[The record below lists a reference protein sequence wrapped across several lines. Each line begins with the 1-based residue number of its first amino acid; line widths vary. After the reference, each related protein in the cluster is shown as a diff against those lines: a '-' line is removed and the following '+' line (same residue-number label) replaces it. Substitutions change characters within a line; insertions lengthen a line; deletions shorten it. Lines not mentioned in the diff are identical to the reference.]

1 MSDMENP
8 DEGKFILKKKTSFK
22 DMAAGTAG
30 ELPESDLC
38 FQDGEYVYQYKFEKP
53 EDSRE
58 YEITP
63 GSFVLTKTSMGLQL
77 AKLQFKKRALLET
90 SSNTAAI
97 MGEAKKFFSRLEVY
111 ERLQRPKKRG
121 VLLYSAPGMGKT
133 SAIEKVCEDLMA
145 EDKGTVVIV
154 WPTSEIEADDIVK
167 LLSTNSRYKDCT
179 RMVLI
184 IEDIGGGE
192 REAHQSRSGV
202 DSGLL
207 NLLDGVGVV
216 FQLPTFIIAT
226 TNHPENLLA
235 SLADRP
241 GRFDLMLK
249 LQPPSHDEKKALMKF
264 ICKRDLTQE
273 EQDAL
278 GVKGSEGFSVAH
290 LEEIAVRAELDDKT
304 HAQVIKE
311 MIDHTNL
318 FKRDF
323 EERDKSSGFGIGGRF
338 DD

>member
-1 MSDMENP
+1 MSA
-8 DEGKFILKKKTSFK
+8 DEGKFILKQKTSFK
-22 DMAAGTAG
+22 DMASGIIS

-38 FQDGEYVYQYKFEKP
+38 FQDGENVFQYKFEKP

-58 YEITP
+58 YEIKP
-63 GSFVLTKTSMGLQL
+63 GSFVFTKTMAGLEL
-77 AKLQFKKRALLET
+77 VKLEFKKRALLET
-90 SSNTAAI
+90 STNTAKI
-97 MGEAKKFFSRLEVY
+97 MGEANKFFSRLHVY
-111 ERLQRPKKRG
+111 EKLQRAKKRG

-133 SAIEKVCEDLMA
+133 SAIEKVCSDLMIQ
-145 EDKGTVVIV
+145 DPGTVVIV

-167 LLSTNSRYKDCT
+167 LLSTNSRYHESCT

-192 REAHQSRSGV
+192 RESHRSNSAV

-216 FQLPTFIIAT
+216 FFLPTFIIAT

-249 LQPPSHDEKKALMKF
+249 LQPPSHLEKIALMTF
-264 ICKRDLTQE
+264 ICKRDLTQDE
-273 EQDAL
+273 KDCLAM
-278 GVKGSEGFSVAH
+278 KGSEEFSVAH
-290 LEEIAVRAELDDKT
+290 LEEIAVRAELDDKS
-304 HAQVIKE
+304 HATVIKE
-311 MIDHTNL
+311 MIDHTAL

-323 EERDKSSGFGIGGRF
+323 EERSRRMGVGFH

>member
-1 MSDMENP
+1 MSQ

-22 DMAAGTAG
+22 DMAGGFET
-30 ELPESDLC
+30 EMPESDLC
-38 FQDGEYVYQYKFEKP
+38 FQDGEHIYQYKFEKP
-53 EDSRE
+53 EDARE
-58 YEITP
+58 YEIKP
-63 GSFVLTKTSMGLQL
+63 GSFVFTKTMAGLQL
-77 AKLQFKKRALLET
+77 VKLEFKKRALLET
-90 SSNTAAI
+90 STNTARI
-97 MGEAKKFFSRLEVY
+97 MGEAKKFFSRLNVY
-111 ERLQRPKKRG
+111 EKLGRPKKRG

-133 SAIEKVCEDLMA
+133 SSIEKVCSDLMA
-145 EDKGTVVIV
+145 EDAGTVIVV
-154 WPTSEIEADDIVK
+154 WPTSEIDADDIVK
-167 LLSTNSRYKDCT
+167 LLSTNSRYAAECT

-192 REAHQSRSGV
+192 RESHRSNTAV

-216 FQLPTFIIAT
+216 FMLPTFIIAT

-249 LQPPSHDEKKALMKF
+249 LQPPNHAEKILLMEF
-264 ICKRDLTQE
+264 ICKRPLNEDE
-273 EQDAL
+273 KACL
-278 GVKGSEGFSVAH
+278 GIKDTEGFSVAH

-304 HAQVIKE
+304 HAQVVTE
-311 MIDHTNL
+311 MVNHTKL

-323 EERDKSSGFGIGGRF
+323 EDKAKGRLGLGFS
-338 DD
+338 DED

>member
-1 MSDMENP
+1 MSS
-8 DEGKFILKKKTSFK
+8 DEGKFFLKKKTSFK
-22 DMAAGTAG
+22 DMSAGLEQ

-38 FQDGEYVYQYKFEKP
+38 FQDGEHIYQYKFEKP
-53 EDSRE
+53 EDARE
-58 YEITP
+58 YEIKP
-63 GSFVLTKTSMGLQL
+63 GSFVFTKTMQGLQL
-77 AKLQFKKRALLET
+77 VKLEFKKRALLET
-90 SSNTAAI
+90 STNTAKI
-97 MGEAKKFFSRLEVY
+97 MGEANKFFGRLHVY
-111 ERLQRPKKRG
+111 EKLNRPKKRG

-133 SAIEKVCEDLMA
+133 SAIEKVCSDLMA
-145 EDKGTVVIV
+145 EDAGTVIVV

-167 LLSTNSRYKDCT
+167 LLSTNSRYHETCT

-192 REAHQSRSGV
+192 RESHRSNSAV

-216 FQLPTFIIAT
+216 FFLPTFIIAT

-249 LQPPSHDEKKALMKF
+249 LKAPSHSEKIDLMKF
-264 ICKRDLTQE
+264 ICKRELTQE
-273 EQDAL
+273 EQDSL
-278 GVKGSEGFSVAH
+278 NTKGSEEFSVAH
-290 LEEIAVRAELDDKT
+290 LEEIAVRAELDDKS
-304 HAQVIKE
+304 HSQVIKE
-311 MIDHTNL
+311 MIDHTAL

-323 EERDKSSGFGIGGRF
+323 EERSKRMGMGFG

>member
-1 MSDMENP
+1 MSQVTSNP
-8 DEGKFILKKKTSFK
+8 DEGKFVLKKKTAFK
-22 DMAAGTAG
+22 DMAAGTEN

-38 FQDGEYVYQYKFEKP
+38 FQDGEHVYQYKFEKP
-53 EDSRE
+53 EDERE
-58 YEITP
+58 YEIVP
-63 GSFVLTKTSMGLQL
+63 GSFCFTKTMSGLQL
-77 AKLQFKKRALLET
+77 VKLEFKKRALLET
-90 SSNTAAI
+90 SSNTARI
-97 MGEAKKFFSRLEVY
+97 MGEANKFFSRLHVY
-111 ERLQRPKKRG
+111 EKLQRAKKRG

-133 SAIEKVCEDLMA
+133 SAIEKVCADLMT
-145 EDKGTVVIV
+145 EDPGTVVVV

-167 LLSTNSRYKDCT
+167 LLSTNSRYNEKCT

-192 REAHQSRSGV
+192 REGHPSRSGV

-241 GRFDLMLK
+241 GRFDLLLK
-249 LQPPSHDEKKALMKF
+249 LEPPNHAEKKALMKF

-273 EQDAL
+273 EEDAL
-278 GVKGSEGFSVAH
+278 GVKGSEAFSVAH
-290 LEEIAVRAELDDKT
+290 LEEIAVRAELDDKS
-304 HAQVIKE
+304 HAQVIQE
-311 MIDHTNL
+311 LIEHTAR
-318 FKRDF
+318 FKNDF
-323 EERDKSSGFGIGGRF
+323 EDKKHMGMGFGLGE
-338 DD
+338 D

>member
-1 MSDMENP
+1 
-8 DEGKFILKKKTSFK
+8 
-22 DMAAGTAG
+22 MA
-30 ELPESDLC
+30 
-38 FQDGEYVYQYKFEKP
+38 
-53 EDSRE
+53 
-58 YEITP
+58 
-63 GSFVLTKTSMGLQL
+63 
-77 AKLQFKKRALLET
+77 
-90 SSNTAAI
+90 
-97 MGEAKKFFSRLEVY
+97 EAKKFFSRLHVY
-111 ERLQRPKKRG
+111 EKLQRPKKRG

-133 SAIEKVCEDLMA
+133 SSIEKVCSDLMA
-145 EDKGTVVIV
+145 EDAGTVIIV

-167 LLSTNSRYKDCT
+167 LLSTNSRYNAACT

-192 REAHQSRSGV
+192 RESHRSNTAV

-249 LQPPSHDEKKALMKF
+249 LQPPSHPEKIALMEF
-264 ICKRDLTQE
+264 ICKRDLLDDE
-273 EQDAL
+273 KACL
-278 GVKGSEGFSVAH
+278 AMKGSEEFSVAH

-304 HAQVIKE
+304 HAQVVEE
-311 MIDHTNL
+311 MINHTKL
-318 FKRDF
+318 FKKDF
-323 EERDKSSGFGIGGRF
+323 EEKNKTMGMGFH

>member
-1 MSDMENP
+1 MSDFNP
-8 DEGKFILKKKTSFK
+8 DEGKFILKKKTAFK
-22 DMAAGTAG
+22 DMAAGTEN

-38 FQDGEYVYQYKFEKP
+38 FQDEEHVYQYKFEKP
-53 EDSRE
+53 EDARE
-58 YEITP
+58 YKIEP
-63 GSFVLTKTSMGLQL
+63 GSFVFAKTMQGLQL
-77 AKLQFKKRALLET
+77 AKLEFKKRALLET
-90 SSNTAAI
+90 STNTAAI
-97 MGEAKKFFSRLEVY
+97 MGEAKKFFSRLDVY
-111 ERLQRPKKRG
+111 ERLQRTKKRG

-133 SAIEKVCEDLMA
+133 SAIEKVCSDLMA
-145 EDKGTVVIV
+145 EDAGTVVVV

-167 LLSTNSRYKDCT
+167 MLSTNSRYDERCT

-192 REAHQSRSGV
+192 REGHHSRSGV

-216 FQLPTFIIAT
+216 FQLPIFIIAT

-249 LQPPSHDEKKALMKF
+249 LQPPSLEEKKALMKF
-264 ICKRDLTQE
+264 ICKRDLTQD

-278 GVKGSEGFSVAH
+278 GTKGSENFSVAH
-290 LEEIAVRAELDDKT
+290 LEEIAVRAELDDKS
-304 HAQVIKE
+304 HAQVIEE
-311 MIDHTNL
+311 MINHSKL
-318 FKRDF
+318 FARDF
-323 EERDKSSGFGIGGRF
+323 EERDKSVGFGIGGR

>member
-1 MSDMENP
+1 MSA

-22 DMAAGTAG
+22 GMANGTEN

-38 FQDGEYVYQYKFEKP
+38 FQDGEFVYQYKFEKP
-53 EDSRE
+53 EDERQ
-58 YEITP
+58 YEIEP
-63 GSFVLTKTSMGLQL
+63 GTFVLTDTAVGLQL
-77 AKLQFKKRALLET
+77 KKMEFKKRNLLET
-90 SSNTAAI
+90 VSNTAKI
-97 MGEAKKFFSRLEVY
+97 MAEAKKFFTRLHVY
-111 ERLQRPKKRG
+111 DKLQRPKKRG
-121 VLLYSAPGMGKT
+121 VLLYSNPGMGKT
-133 SAIEKVCEDLMA
+133 SAIEAVCFSLIEEDP
-145 EDKGTVVIV
+145 GTVVMV
-154 WPTSEIEADDIVK
+154 WPTSEIEADKIVK
-167 LLSTNSRYKDCT
+167 LLTTNSKYTAECT

-192 REAHQSRSGV
+192 SERHRSSGGV

-216 FQLPTFIIAT
+216 FRLPTFIIAT
-226 TNHPENLLA
+226 TNHPESLLA

-249 LQPPSHDEKKALMKF
+249 LQPPGHDEKVKLMEF
-264 ICKRDLTQE
+264 ICKRELTDE
-273 EQDAL
+273 EKNCL
-278 GVKGSEGFSVAH
+278 GGKGTENFSVAH

-311 MIDHTNL
+311 IVSHQEL

-323 EERDKSSGFGIGGRF
+323 EERDKRMGLGF
-338 DD
+338 D

>member
-1 MSDMENP
+1 MSERT
-8 DEGKFILKKKTSFK
+8 EGKFVLKQKTSFE
-22 DMAAGTAG
+22 DMADGKVG

-38 FQDGEYVYQYKFEKP
+38 FQDGKHIYQYKFEKP
-53 EDSRE
+53 EDERGH
-58 YEITP
+58 EIKP
-63 GSFVLTKTSMGLQL
+63 GSYVFTKTMSGLSL
-77 AKLQFKKRALLET
+77 VKLEFKKRTLLET
-90 SSNTAAI
+90 AGNTSRI
-97 MGEAKKFFSRLEVY
+97 MAEAKKFFGRLHIY
-111 ERLQRPKKRG
+111 EKLQRPKKRG

-133 SAIEKVCEDLMA
+133 SAIEKVCSDLME

-167 LLSTNSRYKDCT
+167 LLSTNSRYTDVT

-192 REAHQSRSGV
+192 REAHRSQSAV

-226 TNHPENLLA
+226 TNHPEALLA

-249 LQPPSHDEKKALMKF
+249 LQPPSHQEKIALMKF

-273 EQDAL
+273 EQDCLNA
-278 GVKGSEGFSVAH
+278 KGTENFSVAH
-290 LEEIAVRAELDDKT
+290 LEEIAVRAELDDKS
-304 HAQVIKE
+304 HAVVVKE
-311 MIDHTNL
+311 MIDHSAL

-323 EERDKSSGFGIGGRF
+323 EERDKTMGMGFH
-338 DD
+338 D